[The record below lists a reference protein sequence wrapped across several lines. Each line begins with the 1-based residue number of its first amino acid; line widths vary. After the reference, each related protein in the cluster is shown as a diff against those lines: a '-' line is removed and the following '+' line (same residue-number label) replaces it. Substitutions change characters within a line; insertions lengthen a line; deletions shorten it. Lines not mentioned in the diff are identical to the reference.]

1 MSRLER
7 WSRLK
12 RGETEETPVSPE
24 AAADAGDRRSSRP
37 EDPPQEAGHSEHDA
51 TEAPEPGSLDHTL
64 PDPDTL
70 PPGSDIKAYLVSG
83 VSAGLRKRALRR
95 LFAASHYG
103 VRDGLDDYD
112 EDFREKLKPLA
123 DDVAERLRQWT
134 RRRVEGDDETP
145 EEEASESE
153 ELSSQGMDGDG
164 HGAREMPPEA
174 SDPAPDS
181 DIAEEAEGRSH
192 ERPE

>member
-12 RGETEETPVSPE
+12 RGETRETPFSPPTATSVE
-24 AAADAGDRRSSRP
+24 DDRPASSREADNRQDIDE
-37 EDPPQEAGHSEHDA
+37 EDAAQ
-51 TEAPEPGSLDHTL
+51 APEPGSLDHTL

-70 PPGSDIKAYLVSG
+70 APGSDIKAYLVSG

-112 EDFREKLKPLA
+112 DDFRAKLKPLA
-123 DDVAERLRQWT
+123 EDVADRLRQWT
-134 RRRVEGDDETP
+134 RREGEAEDEVAQDEAPPRGRDSDDLD
-145 EEEASESE
+145 A
-153 ELSSQGMDGDG
+153 GDT
-164 HGAREMPPEA
+164 PPEA
-174 SDPAPDS
+174 PDTASDS
-181 DIAEEAEGRSH
+181 DIAEAAETRSDEGRA
-192 ERPE
+192 

>member
-12 RGETEETPVSPE
+12 RGEAQDSPTSPAALTPVEDDRSPSNLE
-24 AAADAGDRRSSRP
+24 ADSRQQNSG
-37 EDPPQEAGHSEHDA
+37 EDDSAQ
-51 TEAPEPGSLDHTL
+51 TREPGSLDHTL

-95 LFAASHYG
+95 LFAAGHYG

-112 EDFREKLKPLA
+112 DDFREKLKPLA

-134 RRRVEGDDETP
+134 RRRVEGDDEAP
-145 EEEASESE
+145 EEVS
-153 ELSSQGMDGDG
+153 SSQGMGSDEHD
-164 HGAREMPPEA
+164 AREVPPDA
-174 SDPAPDS
+174 SDTASDT
-181 DIAEEAEGRSH
+181 DIAEEAGARSH
-192 ERPE
+192 ERPG